1 MYPASSIQVV
11 RLIVTQFQASINS
24 LKESGVEI
32 NPQIEE
38 SMENL
43 QLLMRHLQERSKE
56 GTLRSDKD
64 PYALLHN
71 MGAYPGKIHFWSYQF
86 STTHHFPKGP
96 ILFLFNSCAED
107 QQNFRTIPIYPT
119 SEEFHMDQR
128 PFLRPNLT
136 SQRYTNTHIYLDT
149 HFRLLREDFVRPLRD
164 GIQQI
169 LSNHTGGQDQ
179 LLRTKRFD
187 DIRVYFDTCV
197 VFPTCTNTGIAH
209 TLQFDTQPL
218 KVNIKMD
225 FTSWFIFNFC
235 LKSTK
240 KFIKISFFCSSC
252 FGRTQ
257 RG

>member
-1 MYPASSIQVV
+1 
-11 RLIVTQFQASINS
+11 
-24 LKESGVEI
+24 
-32 NPQIEE
+32 
-38 SMENL
+38 MENL
-43 QLLMRHLQERSKE
+43 QLLIRHLQERSKE

-71 MGAYPGKIHFWSYQF
+71 MGADPGKILFCSYQF
-86 STTHHFPKGP
+86 SMMHNLQSFPKVRDKRP
-96 ILFLFNSCAED
+96 ILFLFNSGAED

-149 HFRLLREDFVRPLRD
+149 HFRLLREDFVRPLRN

-169 LSNHTGGQDQ
+169 LSNQMGGRDQ

-187 DIRVYFDTCV
+187 DIRVYFNTCV

-225 FTSWFIFNFC
+225 FTS
-235 LKSTK
+235 
-240 KFIKISFFCSSC
+240 
-252 FGRTQ
+252 
-257 RG
+257 